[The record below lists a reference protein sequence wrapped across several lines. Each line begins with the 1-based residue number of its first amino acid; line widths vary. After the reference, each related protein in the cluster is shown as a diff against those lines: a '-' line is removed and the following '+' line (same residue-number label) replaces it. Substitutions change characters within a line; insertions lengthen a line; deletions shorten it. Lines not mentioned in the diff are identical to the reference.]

1 MSSSSEARAAPK
13 PGLLPLR
20 VYYED
25 TNFSGSVYHASYL
38 RFLERGRT
46 ELLRA
51 RGVDQGA
58 LFEGRAGA
66 SSFFVVRAMSL
77 DFLKP
82 ARMDDELLIETLIEA
97 LGGASIKMDQRILRK
112 TEILLTAKVKIAL
125 VADGRAQR
133 LPADLLAKLAGSTV

>member
-1 MSSSSEARAAPK
+1 MTASALPAAK

-25 TNFSGSVYHASYL
+25 TDFSGGVYHASYL

-51 RGVDQGA
+51 RGVDQSQMFAGGA
-58 LFEGRAGA
+58 GTA
-66 SSFFVVRAMSL
+66 SYFVVRAMSL

-82 ARMDDELLIETLIEA
+82 ARMDDELIIETVIVE
-97 LGGASIKMDQRILRK
+97 LGGASIQMVQRILRR
-112 TEILLTAKVKIAL
+112 ENVLLEAKVKIAL
-125 VADGRAQR
+125 VAGGRAQR
-133 LPADLLAKLAGSTV
+133 LPAELVAKLSTVGA

>member
-1 MSSSSEARAAPK
+1 MTSSAPPIAK

-25 TNFSGSVYHASYL
+25 TDFSGSVYHASYL

-58 LFEGRAGA
+58 LFSGAAGA
-66 SSFFVVRAMSL
+66 SSFFVVRSMSL

-82 ARMDDELLIETLIEA
+82 AQMDDELVVETAIA
-97 LGGASIKMDQRILRK
+97 DLGGASIKMDQRILRRQDV
-112 TEILLTAKVKIAL
+112 LLEAKVKIAL
-125 VADGRAQR
+125 VAGGRAQR
-133 LPADLLAKLAGSTV
+133 LPKELLAKLGD

>member
-1 MSSSSEARAAPK
+1 MTSAAQPATK

-25 TNFSGSVYHASYL
+25 TDFSGSVYHASYL

-51 RGVDQGA
+51 RGVDQSA
-58 LFEGRAGA
+58 LFAGQAGA
-66 SSFFVVRAMSL
+66 SSFFVVRAMTL

-82 ARMDDELLIETLIEA
+82 ARMDDELLVETAIA
-97 LGGASIKMDQRILRK
+97 DLGGASIKMDQRILRRGDV
-112 TEILLTAKVKIAL
+112 LLEAKVKIAL

-133 LPADLLAKLAGSTV
+133 LPKDLMGKLGGDRA